1 MIDCYIF
8 FFIFILFIQEDGG
21 VWWGDDG
28 TLKQTVGKGDAA
40 TDVIFREAEKLGI
53 DVRSDSN
60 EANMMKFSFFGDDDT
75 SYTQN
80 NINQSNENN
89 YEEIVFVNKNNNGNN
104 DNEVIKVQSPMT
116 LIDIVKN
123 AKKFQRDKPVE
134 ELRQD
139 WLDTRLFD
147 IKKYFN

>member
-1 MIDCYIF
+1 
-8 FFIFILFIQEDGG
+8 
-21 VWWGDDG
+21 
-28 TLKQTVGKGDAA
+28 
-40 TDVIFREAEKLGI
+40 LGI